1 MPPVPNPSSGRSGG
15 SGAPGGAAAQARE
28 HLLELLTPLVD
39 AAGYDLEDV
48 TVSAAGRR
56 SMVRVIVDA
65 DDGID
70 LDAVATVSRVISD
83 ALEDDSFDTAGARPL
98 AGSYVLEVTSP
109 GVDRPLTE
117 PRHWRRARGRLVS
130 TEVDGAAVTARVT
143 STDDDGVTLDVDGT
157 QRAVTWS
164 SLGRGKVQ
172 IEFNRP
178 EEG

>member
-1 MPPVPNPSSGRSGG
+1 MPPVPNPSSGRSTG
-15 SGAPGGAAAQARE
+15 SGATAAKARE
-28 HLLELLTPLVD
+28 HLLALLTPLVD
-39 AAGYDLEDV
+39 EAGYDLEDI

-70 LDAVATVSRVISD
+70 LDAVAVVSRVISD
-83 ALEDDSFDTAGARPL
+83 ALDDDSFDTADARPL
-98 AGSYVLEVTSP
+98 AGSYVLEVSSP
-109 GVDRPLTE
+109 GVDRPLTQ

-130 TEVDGAAVTARVT
+130 TEVDGFPVTGRVT
-143 STDDDGVTLDVDGT
+143 GADDDGVTLDVDGT
-157 QRAVTWS
+157 RRSVAWS
-164 SLGRGKVQ
+164 ALGRGKVQ

>member
-1 MPPVPNPSSGRSGG
+1 MPPVPHANAGG
-15 SGAPGGAAAQARE
+15 SGGTAAQARE
-28 HLLELLTPLVD
+28 HLLDLLGPLVD
-39 AAGYDLEDV
+39 DAGYDLEDV

-56 SMVRVIVDA
+56 SMVRVIVDG

-70 LDAVATVSRVISD
+70 LDAVAVVSRVISD
-83 ALEDDSFDTAGARPL
+83 ALDADSFDTASARPL

-117 PRHWRRARGRLVS
+117 QRHWRRARGRLV
-130 TEVDGAAVTARVT
+130 TADVDGAPLTGRVGDV
-143 STDDDGVTLDVDGT
+143 DDRGVTLDVDG
-157 QRAVTWS
+157 RDRVVAWP

-178 EEG
+178 EEA